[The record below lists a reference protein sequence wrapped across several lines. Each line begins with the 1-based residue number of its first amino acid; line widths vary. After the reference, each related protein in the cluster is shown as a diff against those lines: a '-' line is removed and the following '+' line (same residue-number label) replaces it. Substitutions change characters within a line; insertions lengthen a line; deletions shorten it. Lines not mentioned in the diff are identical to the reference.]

1 MKGQFEDIL
10 KQKTS
15 SIKISPSDK
24 LTDSIKGEIKRYSLK
39 TKLIRTAKISIAI
52 ISGAALLFYF
62 ATKQPANKTQQIA
75 ANKPVK
81 TIQVEQKPVNTDQAT
96 KQTAIQQETSHN
108 NNKTLQ
114 TKHITHTNK
123 TETDTLIAKD
133 EYSFPGNGL
142 KWFSNQDNII
152 VSNTKG
158 KVNIIFAKPGI
169 YKIYAKDNSSN
180 IKDSAI
186 ILSLFAMP
194 DKITTCKNEYI
205 LPEGIFTT
213 GNKKI
218 IKKTKTTTLSVPVFV
233 TAYSHKVIDTVTIT
247 FKDKPNVYYY
257 IEPTLDNKFN
267 ITFVIPEDVKIFY
280 NNKQITELQNVP
292 AGTYTITAQNTDG
305 CDTTITIKTDKAK
318 LIDPEFEVQYLDN
331 RSGMPIYFKNKTFSY
346 GYKKINYHWNFGDGS
361 TSTEENTSHI
371 YEKEGK
377 YTITLVATAEDGT
390 SKTKS
395 RTIILLPPKATGQPN
410 VFTPNGDG
418 QNDVFKIQLPI
429 KLSNFRCEIFSRS
442 GKKIYEFTDPNG
454 GWDGKIKGEPA
465 SQGIY
470 YYIVTGNKDDGEPYV
485 EKSFIYLYR

>member
-24 LTDSIKGEIKRYSLK
+24 LTNSIKGEIKRYSLK
-39 TKLIRTAKISIAI
+39 TKLIRTAKISAAI

-81 TIQVEQKPVNTDQAT
+81 TIQVEQKTVNTDQAT
-96 KQTAIQQETSHN
+96 KQTEIQQKTSHN

-114 TKHITHTNK
+114 TKHITHPIK
-123 TETDTLIAKD
+123 TKTDTIIAKD

-194 DKITTCKNEYI
+194 DKITTCNNEYK

-213 GNKKI
+213 DNKKS
-218 IKKTKTTTLSVPVFV
+218 IKKTKTTILSVPVFV
-233 TAYSHKVIDTVTIT
+233 TAYSHKVIDTVNIT
-247 FKDKPNVYYY
+247 FKDKPNVHYY

-305 CDTTITIKTDKAK
+305 CDTTITIKTGEAK
-318 LIDPEFEVQYLDN
+318 LFKPEFEIQYLEN
-331 RSGMPIYFKNKTFSY
+331 RAGMPIYFKNKTNIKGYNDVSY
-346 GYKKINYHWNFGDGS
+346 LWDFGDNT
-361 TSTEENTSHI
+361 TSTEENPSHI

-377 YTITLVATAEDGT
+377 YKIVLTVSTNDGNKQTVIKTI
-390 SKTKS
+390 S
-395 RTIILLPPKATGQPN
+395 ILPPKATGQPN

-418 QNDVFKIQLPI
+418 QNDIFTIQLPF
-429 KLSNFRCEIFSRS
+429 KLSNFRCEIFSKS
-442 GKKIYEFTDPNG
+442 GKKIYEFTNPQT
-454 GWDGKIKGEPA
+454 GWDGKIKGQHA
-465 SQGIY
+465 SEGIY
-470 YYIVTGNKDDGEPYV
+470 YYIVTGKKDDGTPYT